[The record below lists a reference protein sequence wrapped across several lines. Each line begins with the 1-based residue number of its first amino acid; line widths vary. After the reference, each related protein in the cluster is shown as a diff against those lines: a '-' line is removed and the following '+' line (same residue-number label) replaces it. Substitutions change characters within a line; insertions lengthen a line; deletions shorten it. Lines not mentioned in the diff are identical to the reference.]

1 MLEGTKTRDF
11 FFSIY
16 ARRSPT
22 QGLIRPDGEKLLT
35 SDNRQGWTGN
45 VSTYIVAIE
54 VRVIGIRKN
63 QSKNY
68 IPIAFIQ
75 HRQQISLP

>member
-1 MLEGTKTRDF
+1 MIS

-45 VSTYIVAIE
+45 VSTYKVARIRSQ
-54 VRVIGIRKN
+54 RVIEIRKN
-63 QSKNY
+63 ESKNY

-75 HRQQISLP
+75 HRQLISLP

>member
-1 MLEGTKTRDF
+1 MTERTKTRDF

-35 SDNRQGWTGN
+35 SDNRPGWTGN
-45 VSTYIVAIE
+45 VSTYIVA
-54 VRVIGIRKN
+54 RIRSESHWNPEK
-63 QSKNY
+63 SK
-68 IPIAFIQ
+68 
-75 HRQQISLP
+75 